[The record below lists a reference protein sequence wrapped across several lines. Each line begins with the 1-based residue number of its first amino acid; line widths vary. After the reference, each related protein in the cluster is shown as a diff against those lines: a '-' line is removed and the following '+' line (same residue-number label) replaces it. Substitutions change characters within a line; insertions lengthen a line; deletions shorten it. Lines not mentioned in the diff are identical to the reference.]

1 MADWNKAVRLACVQ
15 GGSDILFVRG
25 PAQAEVLMRADR
37 WPGVEGQKISEA
49 RRINLFAITGLVEGE
64 DARTAFVAAAREGGL
79 RVVEN

>member
-1 MADWNKAVRLACVQ
+1 MANWNKAVRLARDN
-15 GGSDILFVRG
+15 GSADVFSVSG

-64 DARTAFVAAAREGGL
+64 EARIAFVAAAREGGL
-79 RVVEN
+79 RVVDG

>member
-1 MADWNKAVRLACVQ
+1 MADWNKAVKLAYDR
-15 GGSDILFVRG
+15 GSREILSVRG

-64 DARTAFVAAAREGGL
+64 AARNAFVAAAREGGL
-79 RVVEN
+79 RVVEG

>member
-1 MADWNKAVRLACVQ
+1 MADWNKAVKLAYDQ
-15 GGSDILFVRG
+15 GSREILSVRG

-64 DARTAFVAAAREGGL
+64 AARSAFVAAAREGGL

>member
-1 MADWNKAVRLACVQ
+1 MADWVKAVRLACNQ

-49 RRINLFAITGLVEGE
+49 RRMNLFAITGLVEGE

>member
-1 MADWNKAVRLACVQ
+1 MADWNKAVRLARDQ
-15 GGSDILFVRG
+15 GGADILSIRG

-64 DARTAFVAAAREGGL
+64 VARSAFVAAAREGGL
-79 RVVEN
+79 RVVGN